1 MNQIAIRI
9 KERREAIGMSQ
20 AELAEKC
27 GYTSRT
33 SIAKIESGAV
43 DLPQSKIVAIADAL
57 YVSAAYL
64 MGIEDS
70 APDPIDDATMRLA
83 EELRNRPG
91 MRMLFDVSRN
101 CSEKDL
107 IDIANIV
114 SKFRKGEDD

>member
-1 MNQIAIRI
+1 MNQIALRI

-64 MGIEDS
+64 MGIEDA
-70 APDPIDDATMRLA
+70 APSPIDDDTLRLA

-91 MRMLFDVSRN
+91 MRLLFDATKN
-101 CSEKDL
+101 CTEDDMRKVAAM
-107 IDIANIV
+107 IKA
-114 SKFRKGEDD
+114 FRGEDD